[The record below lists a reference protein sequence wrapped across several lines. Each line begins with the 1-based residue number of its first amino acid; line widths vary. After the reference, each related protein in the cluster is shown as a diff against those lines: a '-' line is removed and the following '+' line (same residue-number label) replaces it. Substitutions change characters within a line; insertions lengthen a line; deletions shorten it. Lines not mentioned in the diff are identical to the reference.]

1 MAQVTPQVR
10 WIKFSMNK
18 VFNAFNFLN
27 SSFEE
32 PNPPVFRHFANNTQE
47 KLKENPPVLIRNAE
61 TGQIEGLFPLITWAK
76 KFACV
81 SAGVGPKWIPAKNVK
96 LYPTQECTDNSMS
109 TEMTTQTWS
118 PHTDYSS
125 CLMYF
130 AQLANTA
137 HHEVY
142 VTVKTSKTVGI
153 VEIFWQKCGVSRVK
167 KHPNKSTFAKLS

>member
-1 MAQVTPQVR
+1 
-10 WIKFSMNK
+10 MNK

-81 SAGVGPKWIPAKNVK
+81 STGVGPKWIPAKNVK

-109 TEMTTQTWS
+109 TEMTTQT
-118 PHTDYSS
+118 
-125 CLMYF
+125 
-130 AQLANTA
+130 
-137 HHEVY
+137 
-142 VTVKTSKTVGI
+142 
-153 VEIFWQKCGVSRVK
+153 
-167 KHPNKSTFAKLS
+167 